1 MDVKEIAFGT
11 AAGDG
16 LPVLLLLLLMHK
28 LLLLLLLCKLLLL
41 LVKLLPGTLGFG
53 FVGGSLEDLS

>member
-28 LLLLLLLCKLLLL
+28 LLLLLLLCKLLL
-41 LVKLLPGTLGFG
+41 VKLLSGTLGFG